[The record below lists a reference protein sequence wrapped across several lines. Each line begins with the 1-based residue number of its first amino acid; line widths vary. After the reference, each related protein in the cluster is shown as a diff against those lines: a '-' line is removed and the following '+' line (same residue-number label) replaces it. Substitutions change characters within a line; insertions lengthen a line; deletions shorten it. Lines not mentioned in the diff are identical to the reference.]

1 MRAYYNS
8 LVVMMI
14 VTAAACFLSPS
25 AELTKKNVRPVCGLL
40 LLLTLVSPISSA
52 VQSIENMDFSRFST
66 SAAESEQLYAPQAYA
81 ILKYIA
87 DEYGSDGGRVV
98 FITDEEGE
106 LLEIQLFTVGMPYGT
121 KEEIVNSLEGEY
133 GCEVRIYC
141 GEE

>member
-8 LVVMMI
+8 LVVMMV

-52 VQSIENMDFSRFST
+52 VQGIESMDFSRFST
-66 SAAESEQLYAPQAYA
+66 SAESEQLYAPQAYA
-81 ILKYIA
+81 ILKYIS
-87 DEYGSDGGRVV
+87 DEYGSDGSRVV
-98 FITDEEGE
+98 FITDEEGS
-106 LLEIQLFTVGMPYGT
+106 LLEIQLFTAAMPYGT
-121 KEEIVNSLEGEY
+121 KEAIVNSLEGEY